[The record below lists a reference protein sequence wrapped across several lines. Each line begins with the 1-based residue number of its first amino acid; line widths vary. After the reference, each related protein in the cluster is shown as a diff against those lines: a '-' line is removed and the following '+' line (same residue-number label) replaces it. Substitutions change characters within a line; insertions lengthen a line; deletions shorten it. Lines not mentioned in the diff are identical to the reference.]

1 MTPLGI
7 FVAVTAAG
15 ALIAMPRVG
24 AVALW
29 RRYRSRREQARSE
42 DALKHILAW
51 KHRSKLASLQSL
63 AGALRMAPSTALRI
77 ATRLESKGWIKVG
90 GSGIG
95 LTSSGERRAL
105 RVVRA
110 HRLWERHLSDDADM
124 PMARLHQAAEKAEH
138 ALSRDEVARLDAH
151 LGHPEHDPHGD
162 PIPSADG
169 TVAELDAL
177 SLNEWPLD
185 APARIVHIED
195 EPDAVFRRILSAG
208 LRPSQV
214 VRVLKRDS
222 RSLVVEANAREQRVD
237 RAVAASIEVVEA
249 SDDDLVPADA
259 TRLSDLRAGT
269 LAEVV
274 ALGPQCQGFSRRRL
288 LDLGLTPGGHG
299 AGGPRQHLW
308 RPARVPS
315 PRHHDRAAAAAGQTG
330 LDPQAP
336 GFAGSEGAGMNAAGC
351 EACPAHA
358 QLARMGVDA
367 SGSDHVRR
375 ARGKPEYGQVLGV
388 QRADGPAPACRQLE
402 RQDGDPRR
410 GRVRIR
416 WQALQAG

>member
-7 FVAVTAAG
+7 FVAITAAG

-162 PIPSADG
+162 PIPRPDG

-288 LDLGLTPGGHG
+288 LDLGLTPG
-299 AGGPRQHLW
+299 ATVQ
-308 RPARVPS
+308 
-315 PRHHDRAAAAAGQTG
+315 AA
-330 LDPQAP
+330 LDNT
-336 GFAGSEGAGMNAAGC
+336 F
-351 EACPAHA
+351 
-358 QLARMGVDA
+358 
-367 SGSDHVRR
+367 
-375 ARGKPEYGQVLGV
+375 
-388 QRADGPAPACRQLE
+388 
-402 RQDGDPRR
+402 GDPRAFRIR
-410 GRVRIR
+410 GTTIALRQRQAKQVWIRKLQDSPVRRVR
-416 WQALQAG
+416 A